1 MDQKLADHAQVM
13 IFKLELETQQE
24 QFRSDQFFESIKH
37 IEQDTNKFR
46 NNYIKEC
53 NEKDE
58 FKGDYSK
65 LDEQY
70 KKQAGEISR
79 LKHTSQEKE
88 LELQLLSDK
97 EDAKLK
103 ERAKLVKT
111 EADNN
116 DRIAFL
122 NQEISK
128 LKEKSSA

>member
-1 MDQKLADHAQVM
+1 M

-24 QFRSDQFFESIKH
+24 QFRSDQFFASIKQ

-46 NNYIKEC
+46 NNYIKEV

-79 LKHTSQEKE
+79 LKHLAQEKE
-88 LELQLLSDK
+88 LELQILSEK

-103 ERAKLVKT
+103 EREKLRKT
-111 EADNN
+111 EVEYDEQIRNLRDNIG
-116 DRIAFL
+116 RL
-122 NQEISK
+122 T
-128 LKEKSSA
+128 EKSSN